1 MGHAM
6 LHETDAAVEKG
17 TYDVQAVL
25 EAANQKMADE
35 LKEETDALLSKVL
48 FFASMGMKNSFSKD
62 DM

>member
-1 MGHAM
+1 M

-17 TYDVQAVL
+17 TDDVQNVL

-48 FFASMGMKNSFSKD
+48 FLASMGMKNSFSKD

>member
-1 MGHAM
+1 
-6 LHETDAAVEKG
+6 
-17 TYDVQAVL
+17 VL